1 MNNIKNNRKGI
12 RNPISWKQS
21 ALPHIHLLS
30 QGNERVS
37 NPQKIVNIFYDYF
50 STIAEKTKAKVK
62 FSKKLFEEFLQHPN
76 ENPFFLLAQM
86 KSLIWFYH

>member
-1 MNNIKNNRKGI
+1 MNKIKNNWKGI
-12 RNPISWKQS
+12 RNLTSWKQCAS
-21 ALPHIHLLS
+21 PYIHLLS
-30 QGNERVS
+30 QDNERVS
-37 NPQKIVNIFYDYF
+37 NPKKIVNIFYDYF

-62 FSKKLFEEFLQHPN
+62 FSKKSFEEFLQHPN